1 MPVTTP
7 EIKWQSVERLGA
19 TVVLV
24 GDSYD
29 EAQAYAKKRAKEESR
44 TFIPPFDHPD
54 IIMGQGTIGMEI
66 VRQMQGPLHTIFVP
80 VGGGGLIAGIAAYV
94 KRVSPENTLAGF
106 TKLSSTLSNLE
117 MLDLKYNYLNDS
129 ILLSL
134 SELSSLRYLD
144 LSYNRIEGS
153 SHSRGFQWIS
163 RLTKLETLVL
173 SGNSLKNSVLLH
185 MRNLSFL
192 KNLRLSDNHLEG
204 RVLHIQGL

>member
-29 EAQAYAKKRAKEESR
+29 EAQAYAKKQAKEESR

-54 IIMGQGTIGMEI
+54 VIMGQGTIGMEI
-66 VRQMQGPLHTIFVP
+66 VRQMQGPLHAIFVP

-94 KRVSPENTLAGF
+94 KRVSPEVKPQLVCLYPFTSTSSATQRNIKQQYDQLVKCHGNKGLTLAQNTLAGF

-153 SHSRGFQWIS
+153 SHSRG
-163 RLTKLETLVL
+163 
-173 SGNSLKNSVLLH
+173 
-185 MRNLSFL
+185 NLNMVRF
-192 KNLRLSDNHLEG
+192 
-204 RVLHIQGL
+204 